1 MKIAKI
7 EAIPVSYPEPN
18 DFNALRHLCLA
29 KITADDGQVGWGES
43 ITQFPEANFAVKAI
57 IDGMAPNLIGK
68 DPVHTEVLWRQ
79 NKHQAW
85 WYGYGG
91 GIASYAVAA
100 LDIALWDLKGKALG
114 RSVLDLLGGP
124 VHERLPGIA
133 SCHAHYESIPDMA
146 AETVEWLSTG
156 LQGLKTGFGKRG
168 NARLGYDHDRDVAY
182 VKAIIDGMAPN
193 LIGKDPVHTEALWRQ
208 NKHQAWWYGYG
219 GGIASYAVAALDIAL
234 WDLKG
239 KALGRS
245 VLDLLGGPV
254 HERLPGIASCHAHY
268 ESIEEMAEET
278 VEWLSTGLQ
287 GLKTG
292 FGKRGN
298 ARLGYEHDRYLA
310 YVKAMRAVMGDK
322 QLMIDCGINVKWD
335 VTQAVRRVQAMEE
348 YGLAW
353 IEEPLGAWDPEGY
366 ANLRAKTTTLIAYG
380 EKEWTLEGFERVLAT
395 GTVDVIGV
403 DPGRGEGITGFKKVC
418 DRVEAYRRQANAHA
432 WSSAIVTAAS
442 LAISFSSPAC
452 KLFEFKPL
460 RNPMQHDLVT
470 KPFDHV

>member
-29 KITADDGQVGWGES
+29 KITADDGQIGWGES

-57 IDGMAPNLIGK
+57 I
-68 DPVHTEVLWRQ
+68 E
-79 NKHQAW
+79 
-85 WYGYGG
+85 
-91 GIASYAVAA
+91 
-100 LDIALWDLKGKALG
+100 
-114 RSVLDLLGGP
+114 
-124 VHERLPGIA
+124 
-133 SCHAHYESIPDMA
+133 
-146 AETVEWLSTG
+146 
-156 LQGLKTGFGKRG
+156 
-168 NARLGYDHDRDVAY
+168 
-182 VKAIIDGMAPN
+182 GMAPN

-298 ARLGYEHDRYLA
+298 ARLGYEHDRDVA

-366 ANLRAKTTTLIAYG
+366 ANLRSKTTTLIAYG

-395 GTVDVIGV
+395 GTVDVVGV

-460 RNPMQHDLVT
+460 RNPMQHELVT
-470 KPFDHV
+470 EPFEHVDGWVFPPSGPGLGIEVLDEVVDRYRSEAVL